1 MTSLAMVMVALLLH
15 TGGAGLDTSSTAEV
29 SLYRGASL
37 QGVWRS
43 DAAPQEGGYRLEGPS
58 GQILV
63 QRLPEPDLTYAVIL
77 DRAGGED
84 RPSLALLSLAEL
96 RRAGLLP
103 RYSSPEGELSIPLE
117 ALVVAASEDSSVTG
131 DALPGQNQ
139 PLQNQSPH
147 SEPPQNQSPQN
158 RIAGDLPPTEEEL
171 PDGAGTILLRWKPGE
186 VVASL
191 ADQGLLALLR
201 Y

>member
-43 DAAPQEGGYRLEGPS
+43 AAAPQEGGYRLEGPS

-77 DRAGGED
+77 DRAGGEE

-139 PLQNQSPH
+139 PLQNQSP
-147 SEPPQNQSPQN
+147 QNQSPQN
-158 RIAGDLPPTEEEL
+158 RIAGDLSPTEGEL

-186 VVASL
+186 VVVSL